1 MRTSSFR
8 LALIGTA
15 LICGAAGAADD
26 RHPKAELAPVLG
38 TWEFVAQVREK
49 GAPSRTERFRLGAA
63 PETTCMGGGWYHA
76 DRLVD
81 GKPDG
86 GPAAYTFENGKLKL
100 MLDAR
105 ICDAY
110 TFFEGTAKADEFTG
124 KLVNFGWGGGDQRG
138 VVTGRRLR

>member
-1 MRTSSFR
+1 MGTSTIR
-8 LALIGTA
+8 LALIGA
-15 LICGAAGAADD
+15 AMVCGVAGAADD

-38 TWEFVAQVREK
+38 TWEFVAQVLEK
-49 GAPSRTERFRLGAA
+49 GAPPKTERFRLRAT

-76 DRLVD
+76 DRIVD
-81 GKPDG
+81 GAPDRR
-86 GPAAYTFENGKLKL
+86 PAAYLYENDRLKL

-110 TFFEGTAKADEFTG
+110 TFFEGTAREGEFMG
-124 KLVNFGWGGGDQRG
+124 KLVNFGWGGSDQRG